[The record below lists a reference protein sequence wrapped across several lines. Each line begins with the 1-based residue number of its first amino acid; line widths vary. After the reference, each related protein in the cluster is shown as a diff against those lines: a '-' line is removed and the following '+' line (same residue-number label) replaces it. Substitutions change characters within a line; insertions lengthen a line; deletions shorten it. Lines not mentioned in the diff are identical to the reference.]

1 MQAMYQSLL
10 VPIDGSAYSAR
21 ALPVAAALA
30 RRTGATLELVI
41 VHDPSA
47 YIPFVPGEVAIP
59 VYDQEL
65 VDAHR
70 AQDQRHLDEAVA
82 QLAAAG
88 ITARGHLLEGTI
100 VEALNE
106 QVATARTDLVVM
118 TTHGRSGFDR
128 LRLGSVAASFLTR
141 ATVPVLLV
149 RGALGDASLTESAA
163 LPTGRLLVPLDG
175 SPFSESILPHA
186 RRFAEA
192 TGMTMHLVGVSV
204 PHAMPMAPF
213 GAESLLADDS
223 ALQAEEAGRLTYL
236 ERIRASAP
244 SGTTDEAITDMSVA
258 RALLDVA
265 EREEIGAIAMA
276 THGRGG
282 FKRLVL
288 GSVADEVIRHAHRP
302 LLVYRPTT

>member
-1 MQAMYQSLL
+1 MYQSLL
-10 VPIDGSAYSAR
+10 VPIDGSAHSAR

-30 RRTGATLELVI
+30 RRTGATLDVVI

-65 VDAHR
+65 VDAHK
-70 AQDQRHLDEAVA
+70 AQDQRTLDEVVQ
-82 QLAAAG
+82 QLTNVG
-88 ITARGHLLEGTI
+88 IAARGRVLEGTI
-100 VEALNE
+100 VEALE
-106 QVATARTDLVVM
+106 EHVSTTAVDLVVM

-149 RGALGDASLTESAA
+149 RGALGDAPVTDAAA
-163 LPTGRLLVPLDG
+163 LPTGKLLVPLDG
-175 SPFSESILPHA
+175 SPFSEAILPHA
-186 RRFAEA
+186 QRFAA
-192 TGMTMHLVGVSV
+192 VAGMSLHLVAVSV

-213 GAESLLADDS
+213 GAETLLADDS

-236 ERIRASAP
+236 ERIRAALP
-244 SGTTDEAITDMSVA
+244 PGTTDESVTDMSVS

-265 EREEIGAIAMA
+265 ERTEVGAVAMA

-282 FKRLVL
+282 FKRLML
-288 GSVADEVIRHAHRP
+288 GSVADEVIRHAHCP
-302 LLVYRPTT
+302 LLVFRPTS